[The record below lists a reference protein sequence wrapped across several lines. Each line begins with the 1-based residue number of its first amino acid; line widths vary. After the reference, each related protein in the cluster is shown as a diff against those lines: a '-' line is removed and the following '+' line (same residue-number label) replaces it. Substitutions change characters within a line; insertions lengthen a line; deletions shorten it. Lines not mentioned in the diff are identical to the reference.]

1 MDFSYTED
9 QQAIRELSRKILEE
23 LATHERLKEIHATEE
38 RVDRELWNELAKAN
52 LTGVAIAEAHGGS
65 GFGFTELAIVLE
77 EIGRTVA
84 PVPLFPTCVLGGL
97 TIAEHGSDTQQA
109 EWLPKIASGDAILTA
124 ALTPQPGAAVQAT
137 AAGDGFTLSGTRRL
151 VEAAHVAD
159 RILVPAETPQ
169 GTALFLVDPQA
180 GGSGVT
186 LEREETTDQQWR
198 SNLTLDGAPAEALG
212 DVANGAAALARIEQ
226 LATFGLCAMAVGVSD
241 RALRMTASYG
251 VEREQFDR
259 QIGSFQAF
267 HQRAGDAY
275 VDVVS
280 MRLTLLQAIHQL
292 EQGEDATE
300 ALMVAKYWAA
310 EGGARVTYAA
320 QHLHGGIGVDIDYPV
335 HRYYLWA
342 RQLGMHLGSGASQL
356 EQLGARL

>member
-1 MDFSYTED
+1 M
-9 QQAIRELSRKILEE
+9 
-23 LATHERLKEIHATEE
+23 
-38 RVDRELWNELAKAN
+38 
-52 LTGVAIAEAHGGS
+52 
-65 GFGFTELAIVLE
+65 
-77 EIGRTVA
+77 GRTVA
-84 PVPLFPTCVLGGL
+84 PVPVHASCVLGAL
-97 TIAEHGSDTQQA
+97 PIAEFGSDAQQA
-109 EWLPKIASGDAILTA
+109 EWLPKVASGDAVLTA
-124 ALTPQPGAAVQAT
+124 ALTPQPGGPVEAT
-137 AAGDGFTLSGTRRL
+137 PAGDGWTLTGTRRL

-159 RILVPAETPQ
+159 RVLVPARTPDGQ
-169 GTALFLVDPQA
+169 SALFLVDPKRA
-180 GGSGVT
+180 GVT

-198 SNLTLDGAPAEALG
+198 SNLALEAAPGEALG
-212 DVANGAAALARIEQ
+212 DVAQGAAQLERIGQ
-226 LATFGLCAMAVGVSD
+226 LATFGMCAMAVGVSD
-241 RALRMTASYG
+241 RALRMTAAYG

-275 VDVVS
+275 VDVAA
-280 MRLTLLQAIHQL
+280 MRLTLLQAVHQL

-300 ALMVAKYWAA
+300 ALLVAKYWAA

-356 EQLGARL
+356 EQLGHRLAS